1 MAHPETPRVS
11 FWRSQAFVGFLAGGW
26 AATLLMILLPHL
38 SSSWGVRSALAEDPP
53 TPNVPGP
60 TTGPQSGQNPG
71 VGPTVNPITGGFQPR
86 GAQPVPGMGTSD
98 SNNHAIALAASI
110 GGGESAVYYFDTKAQ
125 RLLVY
130 QYKGIIQGSKPLDGR
145 DKGGLRLLAAR
156 HLDFDL
162 KLEGYRDLSERTRAQ
177 LKKAYD
183 KSFGEDG
190 KGAGGAGGFPTKKV
204 GGVLGK

>member
-1 MAHPETPRVS
+1 MAHPESTPAP

-38 SSSWGVRSALAEDPP
+38 GVRTALAEDPP

-60 TTGPQSGQNPG
+60 TTGPQSGQSPG
-71 VGPTVNPITGGFQPR
+71 VGPTVNPIGGSFQPR
-86 GAQPVPGMGTSD
+86 GNQPVPGLGTSD

-110 GGGESAVYYFDTKAQ
+110 GGGESAVYYFDTKSQ

-156 HLDFDL
+156 HMDFDL

-183 KSFGEDG
+183 KSFSDG
-190 KGAGGAGGFPTKKV
+190 QGAAGGGGGGGNFPTKKV